1 MVAQT
6 NYRVF
11 TPTEAPTHEVVNV
24 GPNRT
29 LHIPV
34 IPFIGKVSSYCI
46 NWRGDSP
53 SFDAAYNEDFL
64 ALRAVRA
71 LNSYRFCTDVRPGAP
86 LIVRAKDGQG
96 DWQVSKHLRSDGL
109 WEVVAVRVAGQ
120 ECQNISYQPDLL
132 DFVVWI
138 AHLS

>member
-1 MVAQT
+1 MVAQV
-6 NYRVF
+6 NYSHTV
-11 TPTEAPTHEVVNV
+11 TSEAPTHEVVNV

-34 IPFIGKVSSYCI
+34 MPYIGKTATYCV
-46 NWRGDSP
+46 NWKGKGGT
-53 SFDAAYNEDFL
+53 FDGAYNEDFL
-64 ALRAVRA
+64 AMRAVRA
-71 LNSYRFCTDVRPGAP
+71 LNSYRFCANLKPDAP
-86 LIVRAKDGQG
+86 LIVRGKDGQG
-96 DWQVSKHLRSDGL
+96 DWQVSRHLRSDGL

-132 DFVVWI
+132 DFAVWI